1 MRSIAIFLLAYLLCV
16 GAAVAD
22 QRDPRLD
29 PLFEKL
35 RETQDPSTAQQAEQ
49 AIWSIWL
56 ETESAAVNILMRKG
70 ILAMQRRDFR
80 TALRNFDQIVDLAPD
95 YAEGWN
101 KRATVYYLMGAYQES
116 LDDIVK
122 TLDLEPRHFGALSGR
137 GLVLT
142 ELERNEEAL
151 EAFEDALEVNPA
163 MPSVRLN
170 IEALRK
176 LLEGRRI

>member
-1 MRSIAIFLLAYLLCV
+1 MRSIAIFLLTYLVWL
-16 GAAVAD
+16 GAAAAD
-22 QRDPRLD
+22 QRDPRLA

-35 RETQDPSTAQQAEQ
+35 RESQDPTAAQKAEQ
-49 AIWSIWL
+49 AIWTIWL
-56 ETESAAVNILMRKG
+56 ETDSAAVNILMRKG

-101 KRATVYYLMGAYQES
+101 KRATVYYLMGAFKES

-151 EAFEDALEVNPA
+151 EAFEDALAVNPA

-176 LLEGRRI
+176 LLEGSRI